1 MGYTYDN
8 RPRTAAKDEDQDDPL
23 ESLISLIGDALTAAD
38 EVISPL
44 ERDAETDLDDA
55 RKHAQAVRDDFSTAE
70 SVEKLEDFFVN
81 IREARK
87 NVGLLEA
94 ALRKAKLDAKRNDD
108 SAAVEAVEDAVDAL
122 KAVKREL
129 SDIESEIKEVESG
142 E

>member
-8 RPRTAAKDEDQDDPL
+8 RPRKAATDKDQDDPL
-23 ESLISLIGDALTAAD
+23 ETLISLIGDALTAAD

-55 RKHAQAVRDDFSTAE
+55 RKHARAVRDDFSTAE

-122 KAVKREL
+122 RAVKREL